1 MKSWTPLVFL
11 FLGENREILTVR
23 KREDHKRE
31 RDNMRDEVLLS
42 ADPVEPEANSTSS
55 CLRFHYKPIS
65 LHFKKKFSCFQLG
78 SITCNPEESQ
88 CKLPYD
94 LENPESGSLSQGP
107 AYAFYRIRVNR
118 GKNSPHRSLV
128 VEFQFCLPCIL
139 SHNLDII
146 VHLSSNFLHK
156 GIK

>member
-1 MKSWTPLVFL
+1 MKQKSWTPLVFL

-42 ADPVEPEANSTSS
+42 ADPVEPEANSTSP

-65 LHFKKKFSCFQLG
+65 LHFKKKNLVVFSWVLSLATQR
-78 SITCNPEESQ
+78 SPSANSPMIWRIAH
-88 CKLPYD
+88 
-94 LENPESGSLSQGP
+94 LSQGP
-107 AYAFYRIRVNR
+107 AYDFYRIRVNQ

-139 SHNLDII
+139 SCNLDII

-156 GIK
+156 DIK